1 MIYIVVYGVGMVVCI
16 EQYPSKLDIQEMEVK
31 TEVFPSLPQV
41 IQYTQ
46 ALVDNSSCSVQYS
59 DIGIITPYRKQ
70 VREVHIICMRA

>member
-1 MIYIVVYGVGMVVCI
+1 MVLVWWSALNNVNQNL
-16 EQYPSKLDIQEMEVK
+16 EIQEMEVK
-31 TEVFPSLPQV
+31 TEMFPSLPQV

-70 VREVHIICMRA
+70 VREMHIICMRA